1 MHYNSS
7 TAFQSNTMH
16 GSGKG
21 SGKDLEITS
30 DFEKVLK
37 KSGGLGMAA
46 IPLTTMAHKPSGRL
60 MSAKP
65 KNTINTG
72 LPYQNSQGKLHQK
85 PYQERISSAT
95 MRRRLIKQGS
105 ILGGIASESSDPDI
119 RKNESPD

>member
-46 IPLTTMAHKPSGRL
+46 MPLTTMAHKPSGRL

-72 LPYQNSQGKLHQK
+72 LPYQNS
-85 PYQERISSAT
+85 
-95 MRRRLIKQGS
+95 
-105 ILGGIASESSDPDI
+105 
-119 RKNESPD
+119 

>member
-1 MHYNSS
+1 
-7 TAFQSNTMH
+7 MH

-46 IPLTTMAHKPSGRL
+46 MPLTTKASKPSGRL

-65 KNTINTG
+65 KNNINTG
-72 LPYQNSQGKLHQK
+72 LPYQNS
-85 PYQERISSAT
+85 
-95 MRRRLIKQGS
+95 
-105 ILGGIASESSDPDI
+105 
-119 RKNESPD
+119 